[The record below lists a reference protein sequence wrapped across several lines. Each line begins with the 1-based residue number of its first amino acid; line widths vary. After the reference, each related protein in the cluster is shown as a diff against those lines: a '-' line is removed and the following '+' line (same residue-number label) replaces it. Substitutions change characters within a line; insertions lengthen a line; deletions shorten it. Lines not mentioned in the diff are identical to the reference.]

1 MTYNEQFNPITIIGA
16 GVIGTSWAA
25 LFLAN
30 GYEVRINDIS
40 ETLEYDVKNGIKNIE
55 STLKDLGYD
64 TTDLYEKLIIEK
76 DQYQAVKG
84 AKIIQEN
91 GPENVEFKQNL
102 YQNLE
107 EYADEETIFLTS
119 SSSIPASIIS
129 EKMHNP
135 ERMCVGHPFNPPH
148 LIPLVEIVPGKAT
161 SKSTLIKAKEF
172 YESLGKSPI
181 ILKKEINGFVAN
193 RLQAAIFQEC
203 VHLVLEGVVNPKD
216 LDTVVDRSI
225 GLRWAADGPFLS
237 FHLGG
242 GNGGFEHFM
251 QHLGKNMPE
260 LWKDLGHPEL
270 NEENI
275 NKLIDVV
282 NLDYGDTSIKILE
295 EKRDHKQLK
304 IIKDLIS
311 RGEDFND

>member
-1 MTYNEQFNPITIIGA
+1 MSCHKQFNPITIIGA

-40 ETLEYDVKNGIKNIE
+40 KTLEDDVINGIKNIE
-55 STLKDLGYD
+55 PTLKTLGYD
-64 TTDLYEKLIIEK
+64 TKDLGKKLIIEK
-76 DQYQAVKG
+76 NQSEAVKG

-91 GPENVEFKQNL
+91 GPENIEFKQNL

-107 EYADEETIFLTS
+107 KYADEDAIFLTS

-129 EKMHNP
+129 EKMNNP

-161 SKSTLIKAKEF
+161 SEITLNKSKEF

-203 VHLVLEGVVNPKD
+203 INLVLEGVVNPKD
-216 LDTVVDRSI
+216 LDTVVDSSL

-242 GNGGFEHFM
+242 GNGGFEDFM
-251 QHLGKNMPE
+251 NHLGKNMPD
-260 LWKDLGHPEL
+260 LWKQLGHPEL

-275 NKLIDVV
+275 EKLITMV
-282 NLDYGDTSIKILE
+282 NKAYKGLSISELSSQ
-295 EKRDHKQLK
+295 RDKKQIN
-304 IIKDLIS
+304 IINAL
-311 RGEDFND
+311 NN